1 MIIAWF
7 SIIAALAQDLPCPG
21 AMLGLES
28 GSAWMG
34 KARPKYGEDQ
44 VHPVEVHVEDFC
56 IDALPFPGQ
65 VGDYWLEDGL
75 EAGAVE
81 RFEGILAAFERRLC
95 TAEELLWATASGPA
109 NLAFLTGRARPVHCE
124 PNASWGD
131 MKPLG
136 AHVGCVNAWGVRDVN
151 VSSAWVRASPE
162 MDEARSASRQRDYVI
177 LGGTNR
183 SDTFYAPTNFGLHAH
198 DPGDIA
204 YFDDQVRVCAD
215 PGAGMEAQ
223 WQLFREA
230 AALQGSFEGAMRWFE
245 RHGLDAG
252 ALDVLEEPYLYIRDD
267 G

>member
-21 AMLGLES
+21 TMLGLES

-136 AHVGCVNAWGVRDVN
+136 RMWAV
-151 VSSAWVRASPE
+151 
-162 MDEARSASRQRDYVI
+162 
-177 LGGTNR
+177 
-183 SDTFYAPTNFGLHAH
+183 
-198 DPGDIA
+198 
-204 YFDDQVRVCAD
+204 
-215 PGAGMEAQ
+215 
-223 WQLFREA
+223 
-230 AALQGSFEGAMRWFE
+230 
-245 RHGLDAG
+245 
-252 ALDVLEEPYLYIRDD
+252 
-267 G
+267 

>member
-1 MIIAWF
+1 MIVWF
-7 SIIAALAQDLPCPG
+7 ALPVVAAQDLPCPDGMLKLEEG
-21 AMLGLES
+21 A
-28 GSAWMG
+28 AWMG

-56 IDALPFPGQ
+56 VGVLPFPGQ
-65 VGDYWLEDGL
+65 PGDMWLEDGL
-75 EAGAVE
+75 EAGSVL
-81 RFEGILAAFERRLC
+81 RFEAILRSYERRLC

-109 NLAFLTGRARPVHCE
+109 NLAFVTGRAPPVHCE
-124 PNASWGD
+124 PHSSWGD

-136 AHVGCVNAWGVRDVN
+136 AHVGCVNAWGLRDVN
-151 VSSAWVRASPE
+151 VASAWVRASSE
-162 MDEARSASRQRDYVI
+162 MDDARGASRRRDHVI

-215 PGAGMEAQ
+215 PGAGMEAE
-223 WQLFREA
+223 WQIFREA
-230 AALQGSFEGAMRWFE
+230 AALQGTFEGAMRWFE
-245 RHGLDAG
+245 RHGVEAG
-252 ALDVLEEPYLYIRDD
+252 ALDVLEDPFLYIRDD

>member
-1 MIIAWF
+1 MIAWF
-7 SIIAALAQDLPCPG
+7 ALHLTVAQDLPCPG
-21 AMLGLES
+21 AMVDLEG

-44 VHPVEVHVEDFC
+44 VHPIPVEVEDFC

-65 VGDYWLEDGL
+65 AGDLWLEDGL
-75 EAGAVE
+75 EAGSVQ
-81 RFEGILAAFERRLC
+81 RFEAILAAYDRRLC
-95 TAEELLWATASGPA
+95 RAEELLWATASGPA
-109 NLAFLTGRARPVHCE
+109 NLAFITGRAPPVHCE
-124 PNASWGD
+124 PHSSWGD

-136 AHVGCVNAWGVRDVN
+136 AHRGCVNAWGIRDVN
-151 VSSAWVRASPE
+151 VASAWVRSSLE
-162 MDEARSASRQRDYVI
+162 MDEARGASRLRDYVI

-183 SDTFYAPTNFGLHAH
+183 PDTFYAPTNFGVHAH

-223 WQLFREA
+223 WQIFREA
-230 AALQGSFEGAMRWFE
+230 AALQGTFEGAMRWFE
-245 RHGLDAG
+245 RHGVDAT
-252 ALDVLEEPYLYIRDD
+252 ALDVLEEPFLYIRDD

>member
-1 MIIAWF
+1 
-7 SIIAALAQDLPCPG
+7 
-21 AMLGLES
+21 MLGLES

-162 MDEARSASRQRDYVI
+162 MDEARNASRQRDYVI